1 MDGGP
6 ILSLEALRRLERA
19 AAGLDLMRRAAWAA
33 ADWVSARAPA
43 GAPLLICA
51 GPGNNG
57 GDALHAARELQA
69 RGYPTLVYQ
78 PIPPGSA
85 ECAEARRLAEDDGIA
100 ILSAL
105 PERAPPPALLI
116 DGLFGIGLSRPLD
129 AHWQEILRRLDR
141 IDCPRLALDCPSGLD
156 AYTGQPQGAALRADH
171 TLTFL
176 CHKPGLY
183 GGPGADLAGSVELAP
198 LDCPFDLY
206 PAAEGELNRPSA
218 AALARSRDSHKGS
231 YGAAAVVGGA
241 PGMLGAAL
249 LAGRSAL
256 AGGAGKVYLCPLDG
270 RLPVDPAAPELMVR
284 PVDEAAELPA
294 ADAFAVGPG
303 LGQQEQAARLLEQA
317 IARPCP
323 LVLDADALNLLAT
336 RDELAERVAARA
348 APTVLTPHPAEAA
361 RLLRS
366 SVGEVQSDRVRH
378 VRRLAERFNCVAVLK
393 GAGSLIARPDGFYRV
408 NTSGGPELASA
419 GQGDVLTGLIAA
431 LLAQGLD
438 AFDAASLAV
447 RLHGLAGDDY
457 RAENGGPIGLA
468 ASATAP
474 RVSRALN
481 RLLASG

>member
-1 MDGGP
+1 
-6 ILSLEALRRLERA
+6 
-19 AAGLDLMRRAAWAA
+19 
-33 ADWVSARAPA
+33 
-43 GAPLLICA
+43 
-51 GPGNNG
+51 
-57 GDALHAARELQA
+57 
-69 RGYPTLVYQ
+69 
-78 PIPPGSA
+78 
-85 ECAEARRLAEDDGIA
+85 
-100 ILSAL
+100 
-105 PERAPPPALLI
+105 
-116 DGLFGIGLSRPLD
+116 
-129 AHWQEILRRLDR
+129 
-141 IDCPRLALDCPSGLD
+141 
-156 AYTGQPQGAALRADH
+156 
-171 TLTFL
+171 
-176 CHKPGLY
+176 
-183 GGPGADLAGSVELAP
+183 
-198 LDCPFDLY
+198 
-206 PAAEGELNRPSA
+206 
-218 AALARSRDSHKGS
+218 
-231 YGAAAVVGGA
+231 
-241 PGMLGAAL
+241 
-249 LAGRSAL
+249 
-256 AGGAGKVYLCPLDG
+256 
-270 RLPVDPAAPELMVR
+270 MVR